1 MTELTK
7 KRSQKL
13 REDALLALFT
23 SGARVAVLRAFLL
36 DPNRE
41 YYQRQIETATGLP
54 IRAIQRELERLTQ
67 ASLLYRRAEGN
78 RTYYRVDT
86 DYPLFPE
93 LRSIVL
99 KTADDTDHLR
109 GLLAVSSAV
118 RLALLNEAEHK
129 VLVVIGNGQTL
140 DVSVP
145 EPFSFESMTTEEFT
159 RALSGGPLWLET
171 FLVRG
176 VDLLGRRE
184 DIIWRHIEAAGYQ
197 VEKGRGVP

>member
-1 MTELTK
+1 MDSLTTE
-7 KRSQKL
+7 RSQTAP
-13 REDALLALFT
+13 ENALLALFT
-23 SGARVAVLRAFLL
+23 SGARVAVLKAFLL

-99 KTADDTDHLR
+99 KTADAFDHLR
-109 GLLAVSSAV
+109 GVLAVASAV
-118 RLALLNEAEHK
+118 RLALLNEAERK
-129 VLVVIGNGQTL
+129 VLVVIGNGQAL
-140 DVSVP
+140 DVSAP
-145 EPFSFESMTTEEFT
+145 APFVFDVMFAEEFT
-159 RALSGGPLWLET
+159 KALAGGPLWLEPY
-171 FLVRG
+171 LAQG
-176 VDLLGRRE
+176 ADLLGRRE
-184 DIIWRHIEAAGYQ
+184 DIIWRHIEAAGYEVQ
-197 VEKGRGVP
+197 KGRGVP